1 VAEAPEQTK
10 TLRIVVAEDNRDLQA
25 MIQMT
30 LDVGGFEV
38 VGQAYDGRETLE
50 LVRELQPDILILDL
64 HMPEVGG
71 LEVLPQIHAIAPG
84 CKVVVHSAIGAMFV
98 TDAALKAGAVAY
110 IEKGVSPRSIV
121 AHLKRV
127 ADAGKM
133 RPVRPYPL
141 KREYPDNC

>member
-1 VAEAPEQTK
+1 MAEAPEQTK

-30 LDVGGFEV
+30 LDVGGFKV

-121 AHLKRV
+121 AHLNRV